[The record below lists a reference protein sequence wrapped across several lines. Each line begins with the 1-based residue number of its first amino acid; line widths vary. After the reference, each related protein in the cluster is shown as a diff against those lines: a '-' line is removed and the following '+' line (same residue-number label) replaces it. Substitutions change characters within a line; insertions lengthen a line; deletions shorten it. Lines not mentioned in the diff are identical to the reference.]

1 MRQVM
6 PHRNNIGVESPACKS
21 FLGWLR
27 PSGTRWRDA
36 HDPPE
41 TGLGFRSR
49 ITPIESISYV
59 SRSCSTIVKPQL
71 SGIAVMLGRHN
82 SRSLFEGF

>member
-6 PHRNNIGVESPACKS
+6 PHRSNIGGESPACKR

-27 PSGTRWRDA
+27 RFGPRWRKA

-41 TGLGFRSR
+41 TGACFPL
-49 ITPIESISYV
+49 EN
-59 SRSCSTIVKPQL
+59 
-71 SGIAVMLGRHN
+71 N
-82 SRSLFEGF
+82 SN

>member
-41 TGLGFRSR
+41 TGLVVRWR
-49 ITPIESISYV
+49 ITPTESTNYV
-59 SRSCSTIVKPQL
+59 SRPCSAIVKPQP
-71 SGIAVMLGRHN
+71 SGIAVMPDRHN